1 MRRPRIGIVVPALAA
16 GGGVPAVARFV
27 MAAAQRDGGFDIE
40 LISLSS
46 SSRDAASV
54 RLASPAS
61 WLAGVGSSPVE
72 WEGRTVSQI
81 GVFGAELEFQRY
93 RPRRALTQA
102 LARCDLIQVVCGA
115 PAWANAVIGLGKPV
129 ALQVATRARVERR
142 QRDSQPAGL
151 AGWWRKA
158 MTEVTD
164 RLDDRAL
171 LGADAIQ
178 VENPWMLQYARDI
191 NAGRDVDLR
200 YAPPGVDAGL
210 FHPVDRRTVVDDAY
224 ILCVGRLSDPRKNIS
239 LLLEAYA
246 LLPPEVRARVTLVL
260 AGSCGPAD
268 AFWSRARALGVGERI
283 RYVESPSLEDL
294 VKLYQH
300 AALFALPSDEEGF
313 GVVIAEA
320 MACGVPVVS
329 TRSGGP
335 DGIITDG
342 VDGYLVPLDAAG
354 LMAQR
359 LRTLL
364 EDREMNQRMGD
375 NARRTVDAR
384 YDERVAGQV
393 FVHMWQRLLDD
404 RYGND
409 AVARP
414 QSARVSG
421 EPGY

>member
-164 RLDDRAL
+164 RLDGRAL

-200 YAPPGVDAGL
+200 YAPPGVDAVSYTHLDVYKRQTFLHSGL
-210 FHPVDRRTVVDDAY
+210 
-224 ILCVGRLSDPRKNIS
+224 G
-239 LLLEAYA
+239 
-246 LLPPEVRARVTLVL
+246 ARVDWHRP
-260 AGSCGPAD
+260 SCS
-268 AFWSRARALGVGERI
+268 WS
-283 RYVESPSLEDL
+283 
-294 VKLYQH
+294 
-300 AALFALPSDEEGF
+300 
-313 GVVIAEA
+313 
-320 MACGVPVVS
+320 
-329 TRSGGP
+329 
-335 DGIITDG
+335 
-342 VDGYLVPLDAAG
+342 
-354 LMAQR
+354 
-359 LRTLL
+359 
-364 EDREMNQRMGD
+364 
-375 NARRTVDAR
+375 
-384 YDERVAGQV
+384 
-393 FVHMWQRLLDD
+393 W
-404 RYGND
+404 
-409 AVARP
+409 
-414 QSARVSG
+414 
-421 EPGY
+421 